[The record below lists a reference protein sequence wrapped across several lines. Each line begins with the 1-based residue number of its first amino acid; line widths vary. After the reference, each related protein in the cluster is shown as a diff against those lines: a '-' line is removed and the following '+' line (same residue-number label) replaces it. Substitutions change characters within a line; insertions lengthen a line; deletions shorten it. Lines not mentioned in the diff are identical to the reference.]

1 MSRQEDFHT
10 QSDKY
15 VEMRKSFG
23 VNDPYALKEI
33 GEAYYQ
39 GAEHGYQYA
48 FEKACE
54 FIRLH
59 ICVDIPVRL
68 TPDGQPLAEDFFN
81 KAEARANA
89 AQNVVEQFKQF
100 MEK

>member
-1 MSRQEDFHT
+1 MTQEELIREVG
-10 QSDKY
+10 K
-15 VEMRKSFG
+15 VIPNG
-23 VNDPYALKEI
+23 VYSEEVIQLAFTMFT
-33 GEAYYQ
+33 
-39 GAEHGYQYA
+39 HGYNYA
-48 FEKACE
+48 VEKACE

-59 ICVDIPVRL
+59 IGVDIPVRL

-100 MEK
+100 MEE